1 MSFEVISQ
9 TKNNLLLNQS
19 MKSNLASLKFISIA
33 FFTTFLFSFYAIGQ
47 KSNPEAPVENY
58 LQDTVL
64 VQKIPS
70 NISIPFDIAMSD
82 IEKQINT
89 TVAGL
94 IYEDNSYTDDNNDN
108 FKCKVWKKSNILITA
123 ATNDVFD
130 FTVPIKV
137 WAEKGIGAFGI
148 MKYIPLEFEM
158 NLKFSTR
165 FTIKPDWSVQ
175 TFTTP
180 NGYEWITK
188 PKVNVGFDVPLD
200 FIVGKI
206 IDNNHTKF
214 AKSLDDAVAKNMTIK
229 PYVIQAWN
237 AAMQPYLVSE
247 EYHTWVKI
255 TPLEISMVPL
265 KTVGRNIKSVIGI
278 KAYTETLTG
287 DRPFVPFSV
296 STVPNLKIVTGIP
309 NDFQVGLMSDV
320 LFTEA
325 AAQAKKLFVGQTY
338 DFQEGKYKIEITDI
352 DIYGSSEFLVIK
364 ADIKGSLKGVVYI
377 KGIPVYDPVKKK
389 IVLSNSQFDIKT
401 KNILAKAAAW
411 LLEGKLVKMIE
422 DEYGMPV
429 DELITYA
436 KQNIE
441 TAMNTEFKK
450 GVKLSGKIDTVQPD
464 KVYLTPTSIV
474 ALVMA
479 KGKVEVKVEGL

>member
-1 MSFEVISQ
+1 
-9 TKNNLLLNQS
+9 
-19 MKSNLASLKFISIA
+19 MKHKLFN
-33 FFTTFLFSFYAIGQ
+33 TTFRGFALIISSVIFLQINVFGQ
-47 KSNPEAPVENY
+47 KSVPEAPVENY

-70 NISIPFDIAMSD
+70 TISIPFDIAMSD
-82 IEKQINT
+82 IERQINT
-89 TVAGL
+89 TVNGL
-94 IYEDNSYTDDNNDN
+94 IYEDNSYTDEDNDN

-137 WAEKGIGAFGI
+137 WAEKGIGVFGI
-148 MKYIPLEFEM
+148 MRYIPIEFEM

-165 FTIKPDWSVQ
+165 FTIRPDWSVQ

-180 NGYEWITK
+180 NGYEWISK
-188 PKVNVGFDVPLD
+188 PKINVGFDLPVD

-214 AKSLDDAVAKNMTIK
+214 AKSLDDAVAKNMSIK

-247 EYHTWVKI
+247 EFHTWVKI
-255 TPLEISMVPL
+255 TPLEISMIPL
-265 KTVGRNIKSVIGI
+265 STVGRNIKSVIGI
-278 KAYTETLTG
+278 KAITETLTG
-287 DRPFVPFSV
+287 ERPFVPFTV
-296 STVPNLKIVTGIP
+296 STVPNLRLVSSIP

-320 LFTEA
+320 LFSEA
-325 AAQAKKLFVGQTY
+325 TAIAKRMFIGQKY
-338 DFQEGKYKIEITDI
+338 DFQNGKYNIEITDV
-352 DIYGSSEFLVIK
+352 DVFGSNEFLVIK

-377 KGIPVYDPVKKK
+377 KGIPVYDPIRKKV
-389 IVLSNSQFDIKT
+389 VLSNTQFDIKT
-401 KNILAKAAAW
+401 KNILVKAASW
-411 LLEGKLVKMIE
+411 LLEGKMVKMIE
-422 DEYGMPV
+422 DEFGLPV

-441 TAMNTEFKK
+441 TAMNSEYRK
-450 GVKLSGKIDTVQPD
+450 GIKLSGKIENVQPD

-474 ALVMA
+474 AVVLA
-479 KGKVEVKVEGL
+479 KGKVELKVEGL

>member
-1 MSFEVISQ
+1 
-9 TKNNLLLNQS
+9 
-19 MKSNLASLKFISIA
+19 MKHKFISP
-33 FFTTFLFSFYAIGQ
+33 TFRGFAIIILSILLLQINVFGQ
-47 KSNPEAPVENY
+47 KSAPEAPVENY

-64 VQKIPS
+64 VQKVPS
-70 NISIPFDIAMSD
+70 TISIPFDIAMSD
-82 IEKQINT
+82 IERQINT
-89 TVAGL
+89 TVNGL
-94 IYEDNSYTDDNNDN
+94 IYEDNSYTDEDNDN

-137 WAEKGIGAFGI
+137 WAEKGIGVFGI
-148 MKYIPLEFEM
+148 MRYIPIEFEM

-165 FTIKPDWSVQ
+165 FTIRPDWSVQ

-180 NGYEWITK
+180 NGYEWISK
-188 PKVNVGFDVPLD
+188 PKINVGFDLPVD

-214 AKSLDDAVAKNMTIK
+214 AKSLDDAVAKNMSIK

-247 EYHTWVKI
+247 EFHTWVKI
-255 TPLEISMVPL
+255 TPLEISMIPL
-265 KTVGRNIKSVIGI
+265 STIGRNIKSIIGI
-278 KAYTETLTG
+278 KAITETLTG
-287 DRPFVPFSV
+287 DRPFVPFTV
-296 STVPNLKIVTGIP
+296 STVPNLRLVSSIP

-320 LFTEA
+320 LFSEA
-325 AAQAKKLFVGQTY
+325 TAIAKRMFIGQKY
-338 DFQEGKYKIEITDI
+338 DFQNGKYNIEITDV
-352 DIYGSSEFLVIK
+352 DVFGSNEYLVIK

-377 KGIPVYDPVKKK
+377 KGIPVYDPIRKK
-389 IVLSNSQFDIKT
+389 IVLSNTQFDIKT
-401 KNILAKAAAW
+401 KNILVKAASW
-411 LLEGKLVKMIE
+411 LLEGKMVKMIE
-422 DEYGMPV
+422 DEFGLPV

-441 TAMNTEFKK
+441 TAMNSEYRK
-450 GVKLSGKIDTVQPD
+450 GIKLSGKIENVQPD

-474 ALVMA
+474 AVVLA
-479 KGKVEVKVEGL
+479 KGKVELKVEGL

>member
-1 MSFEVISQ
+1 MLFIVIFQ
-9 TKNNLLLNQS
+9 KKQPLLNLP
-19 MKSNLASLKFISIA
+19 MKRNLESSKFIVIA
-33 FFTTFLFSFYAIGQ
+33 FFTTIFISFYAIGQ
-47 KSNPEAPVENY
+47 KSNPEAPIENY

-82 IEKQINT
+82 IEKQINA
-89 TVAGL
+89 TVSGL

-108 FKCKVWKKSNILITA
+108 FKCKVWKKSNILVTA

-137 WAEKGIGAFGI
+137 WVEKGIGAFGI
-148 MKYIPLEFEM
+148 MKYIPLDFEM

-175 TFTTP
+175 TFTSP

-206 IDNNHTKF
+206 IDSNHTKF
-214 AKSLDDAVAKNMTIK
+214 AKSLDDAVAKNMSIK

-237 AAMQPYLVSE
+237 AALQPYLVSE
-247 EYHTWVKI
+247 EYRTWVKI

-265 KTVGRNIKSVIGI
+265 RTVGRNIKSVIGI
-278 KAYTETLTG
+278 KAITETLTG
-287 DRPFVPFSV
+287 DRPFTPFSV
-296 STVPNLKIVTGIP
+296 SSVPNLKIVSGIP

-325 AAQAKKLFVGQTY
+325 AAQAKKMFVGQKY
-338 DFQEGKYKIEITDI
+338 EFQEGKYKIEITEI
-352 DIYGSSEFLVIK
+352 DIYGSNEFLVIK

-377 KGIPVYDPVKKK
+377 KGIPVYDSVKKK
-389 IVLSNSQFDIKT
+389 IVLSNSQFDIQT

-422 DEYGMPV
+422 EEYGLPV

-450 GVKLSGKIDTVQPD
+450 GVKLSGKIDSVQPD

>member
-1 MSFEVISQ
+1 MS
-9 TKNNLLLNQS
+9 KNNIYS
-19 MKSNLASLKFISIA
+19 IMKSKLSTIILISI
-33 FFTTFLFSFYAIGQ
+33 FCSPLGLRGQ

-70 NISIPFDIAMSD
+70 NISIPFDISMSD
-82 IEKQINT
+82 IEKQINA

-137 WAEKGIGAFGI
+137 WAEKGIGVFGL

-158 NLKFSTR
+158 NLKFSTK

-180 NGYEWITK
+180 NGYDWITK

-200 FIVGKI
+200 FVVGKI
-206 IDNNHTKF
+206 IDNNHSKF
-214 AKSLDDAVAKNMTIK
+214 AKSLDDAVAKNMSIK
-229 PYVIQAWN
+229 PFVIQAWN
-237 AAMQPYLVSE
+237 AALQPYLVSAE
-247 EYHTWVKI
+247 FRTWVKI
-255 TPLEISMVPL
+255 TPLEISMIPL
-265 KTVGRNIKSVIGI
+265 TTAGRNIKSILGI

-287 DRPFVPFSV
+287 ERPGGGPPFVPV
-296 STVPNLKIVTGIP
+296 AVNTVPNLKIVSTIP

-325 AAQAKKLFVGQTY
+325 ANVAKTKFLGQKY
-338 DFQEGKYKIEITDI
+338 EFQEGKYKIEVVDL
-352 DIYGSSEFLVIK
+352 DVFGSNEFLVIK
-364 ADIKGSLKGVVYI
+364 ADIKGSLKGTIYI
-377 KGIPVYDPVKKK
+377 KGIPVYDPVKKMV
-389 IVLSNSQFDIKT
+389 VLSNSQFDLKT
-401 KNILAKAAAW
+401 KNVLAKAAAW
-411 LLEGKLVKMIE
+411 LLEGKMVKMVQ
-422 DEYGMPV
+422 DEYGLPV

-436 KQNIE
+436 KQNVE
-441 TAMNTEFKK
+441 TAMNTEYRK
-450 GVKLSGKIDTVQPD
+450 GVKLSGKIESIVPN
-464 KVYLTPTSIV
+464 KVLLTPTSIIAV
-474 ALVMA
+474 VLA
-479 KGKVEVKVEGL
+479 KGKVELKVDGL

>member
-1 MSFEVISQ
+1 
-9 TKNNLLLNQS
+9 
-19 MKSNLASLKFISIA
+19 MKSKKAILTLKTLAFISS
-33 FFTTFLFSFYAIGQ
+33 FFLAHVVVAQ
-47 KSNPEAPVENY
+47 KANPEAPAESY
-58 LQDTVL
+58 LQDTVV
-64 VQKIPS
+64 VQKVFS

-89 TVAGL
+89 TVYGL

-108 FKCKVWKKSNILITA
+108 FKCKVWKKSNIVITA

-137 WAEKGIGAFGI
+137 WAEKGIGAFGY
-148 MKYIPLEFEM
+148 MKYIPVEFEM
-158 NLKFSTR
+158 NLKFSTK

-188 PKVNVGFDVPLD
+188 PKLNVGFDVPID
-200 FIVGKI
+200 FIIGKI
-206 IDNNHTKF
+206 IDGNHSKF
-214 AKSLDDAVAKNMTIK
+214 AKSLDDAVAKNMSLK

-237 AAMQPYLVSE
+237 ASTQPYLVSE
-247 EYHTWVKI
+247 EYRTWVKF

-265 KTVGRNIKSVIGI
+265 RTVGRNIKSVIGI

-287 DRPFVPFSV
+287 ERPFTPFAV
-296 STVPNLKIVTGIP
+296 SNVPNLKIVTGIS

-325 AAQAKKLFVGQTY
+325 AAIAQKMFVGQTY
-338 DFQEGKYKIEITDI
+338 EFQEGRYKIEITGI
-352 DIYGSSEFLVIK
+352 DIYGSDEFLVIK
-364 ADIKGSLKGVVYI
+364 ADIKGSLKGTIYI
-377 KGIPVYDPVKKK
+377 KGIPVYDPNKKK
-389 IVLSNSQFDIKT
+389 IVLSDTQFDIKT

-422 DEYGMPV
+422 DEFGIPV

-441 TAMNTEFKK
+441 TSMNTEYKK
-450 GVKLSGKIDTVQPD
+450 GVKLSGKIDSVQPD

-474 ALVMA
+474 ALVTA
-479 KGKVEVKVEGL
+479 KGKIEVKVEGL

>member
-1 MSFEVISQ
+1 
-9 TKNNLLLNQS
+9 
-19 MKSNLASLKFISIA
+19 MKSEFIAVLLIVCV
-33 FFTTFLFSFYAIGQ
+33 FFSFNVEAQ
-47 KSNPEAPVENY
+47 KANPEAPVEKY

-70 NISIPFDIAMSD
+70 NISIPFDISMND
-82 IEKQINT
+82 IEKQINS
-89 TVAGL
+89 TVTGL

-108 FKCKVWKKSNILITA
+108 FKCKVWKKSNIVITA

-158 NLKFSTR
+158 NLKFSTK

-188 PKVNVGFDVPLD
+188 PKLNVGFDVPLD

-206 IDNNHTKF
+206 IDNNHSKF
-214 AKSLDDAVAKNMTIK
+214 AKSLDDAVAKNMSIK

-237 AAMQPYLVSE
+237 AALQPYLVSE
-247 EYHTWVKI
+247 EFHTWVKI
-255 TPLEISMVPL
+255 TPLEISMIPL
-265 KTVGRNIKSVIGI
+265 STAGRNIKSILGI
-278 KAYTETLTG
+278 KAYTETLTCE
-287 DRPFVPFSV
+287 RPFSPFVV

-320 LFTEA
+320 LFSEA
-325 AAQAKKLFVGQTY
+325 AAVAKSKFLGQKY
-338 DFQEGKYKIEITDI
+338 EFHEGKYKIEITDL
-352 DIYGSSEFLVIK
+352 DVFGSNEYLVIK
-364 ADIKGSLKGVVYI
+364 ADIVGSLKGSVYI
-377 KGIPVYDPVKKK
+377 KGIPVYDPAKKMV
-389 IVLSNSQFDIKT
+389 VLSNSQFDIKT

-411 LLEGKLVKMIE
+411 LLEGKLEKMIQ
-422 DEYGMPV
+422 DEYGLPV

-436 KQNIE
+436 KQNVE
-441 TAMNTEFKK
+441 SAMNTEYRK
-450 GVKLSGKIDTVQPD
+450 GVKLSGKIDSIVPD
-464 KVYLTPTSIV
+464 KVYLTPTSIIAV
-474 ALVMA
+474 VLA
-479 KGKVEVKVEGL
+479 KGKVELKVDGL

>member
-1 MSFEVISQ
+1 
-9 TKNNLLLNQS
+9 
-19 MKSNLASLKFISIA
+19 MKSNLASPKFIAIA
-33 FFTTFLFSFYAIGQ
+33 FFTTFFISFYAIGQ

-82 IEKQINT
+82 IEKQINA
-89 TVAGL
+89 TVMGL

-214 AKSLDDAVAKNMTIK
+214 AKSLDDAVSKNMTIK

-296 STVPNLKIVTGIP
+296 STIPNLKIVTGIP

-325 AAQAKKLFVGQTY
+325 AAQAKKMFVGQTY
-338 DFQEGKYKIEITDI
+338 DFQEGRYKIEITDI
-352 DIYGSSEFLVIK
+352 DIYGSNEFLVIK
-364 ADIKGSLKGVVYI
+364 ADIRGNLKGSVYI

-422 DEYGMPV
+422 DEYGLPV

-450 GVKLSGKIDTVQPD
+450 GVKLSGKIDAVQPD

>member
-1 MSFEVISQ
+1 MKLFVKQ
-9 TKNNLLLNQS
+9 NKLLLNQS
-19 MKSNLASLKFISIA
+19 MKSKLASPNFVAIA
-33 FFTTFLFSFYAIGQ
+33 FFTTFFTSFYAIGQ

-82 IEKQINT
+82 IEKQINA
-89 TVAGL
+89 TVTGL
-94 IYEDNSYTDDNNDN
+94 IFEDNSYTDDNNDN

-265 KTVGRNIKSVIGI
+265 RTVGRNIKSVIGI
-278 KAYTETLTG
+278 KAFTETLTG
-287 DRPFVPFSV
+287 DRPFAPFSV
-296 STVPNLKIVTGIP
+296 SSVPNLKIVTGIP

-325 AAQAKKLFVGQTY
+325 AAQAKKMFVGQKY
-338 DFQEGKYKIEITDI
+338 EFQEGKYKIEITEI
-352 DIYGSSEFLVIK
+352 DIYGSNEFLVIK
-364 ADIKGSLKGVVYI
+364 ADIKGSLKGTVYI
-377 KGIPVYDPVKKK
+377 KGIPVYDPIKKK
-389 IVLSNSQFDIKT
+389 IVLSNSQFDIQT

-422 DEYGMPV
+422 DEYGLPV

-441 TAMNTEFKK
+441 TAMNTEYKK
-450 GVKLSGKIDTVQPD
+450 GVKLSGKIDVVQPD

>member
-1 MSFEVISQ
+1 MNHKLGNTTLRCFALIILSILFLQ
-9 TKNNLLLNQS
+9 TNV
-19 MKSNLASLKFISIA
+19 F
-33 FFTTFLFSFYAIGQ
+33 GQ
-47 KSNPEAPVENY
+47 KSVPEAPIENY

-70 NISIPFDIAMSD
+70 TISIPFDIAMSD
-82 IEKQINT
+82 IERQINT
-89 TVAGL
+89 TVNGL
-94 IYEDNSYTDDNNDN
+94 IYEDNSYTDENNDN

-137 WAEKGIGAFGI
+137 WAEKGIGVFGI
-148 MKYIPLEFEM
+148 MRYIPIEFEM

-165 FTIKPDWSVQ
+165 FTIRPDWSVQ

-180 NGYEWITK
+180 NGYEWISK
-188 PKVNVGFDVPLD
+188 PKVNVGFDLPVD

-214 AKSLDDAVAKNMTIK
+214 AKSLDDAVAKNMSIK

-247 EYHTWVKI
+247 EFHTWVKI
-255 TPLEISMVPL
+255 TPLEISMIPL
-265 KTVGRNIKSVIGI
+265 STIGRNIKSVIGI
-278 KAYTETLTG
+278 KAITETLTG
-287 DRPFVPFSV
+287 DRPFVPFTV
-296 STVPNLKIVTGIP
+296 SSVPNLRLVTSIP

-320 LFTEA
+320 LFSEA
-325 AAQAKKLFVGQTY
+325 TAIAKRMFIGQKY
-338 DFQEGKYKIEITDI
+338 DFQNGKYNIEITDV
-352 DIYGSSEFLVIK
+352 DVFGSNEFLVIK

-377 KGIPVYDPVKKK
+377 KGIPVYDPIKKK
-389 IVLSNSQFDIKT
+389 IVLSNTQFDIKT
-401 KNILAKAAAW
+401 KNILVKAASW
-411 LLEGKLVKMIE
+411 LLEGKMVKLIE
-422 DEYGMPV
+422 DEFGLPV

-441 TAMNTEFKK
+441 TAMNSEYRK
-450 GVKLSGKIDTVQPD
+450 GIKLSGKIENVQPD

-474 ALVMA
+474 AVVLA
-479 KGKVEVKVEGL
+479 KGKVELKVEGL